1 MPVWQ
6 ALYEE
11 FKSRNFIIIA
21 VALDTGGEAA
31 VRRWIRPA
39 EPIEVP
45 ARFQDI
51 MGWTSEQY
59 RNSAVPT
66 YPCLIDRRHVVAEL
80 YDIRN
85 VPMSVWIDEAGRI
98 VRPAEPTGATD
109 GFRFRDRA
117 TSAMPAEY
125 VEAGKVERKR
135 YVDAL
140 RDWVTSGSSSVYAL
154 SEDEARARVA
164 GPSETDVL
172 AAAHFRLGQYL
183 FDRGDVDRARRS
195 FAEASRLVPERWHY
209 FRQALELEG
218 TGNGSGPAFAA
229 AIAELGDRPYYAP
242 VRLEKSAGS

>member
-11 FKSRNFIIIA
+11 LKSFNFTIIS

-31 VRRWIRPA
+31 VRQWIRPA

-51 MGWTSEQY
+51 MGWSSEQY
-59 RNSAVPT
+59 RDAAVPT
-66 YPCLIDRRHVVAEL
+66 YPCLIDRKHVVAEL
-80 YDIRN
+80 YDMRN
-85 VPMSVWIDEAGRI
+85 VPMSVWIDEKGRI
-98 VRPAEPTGATD
+98 VRPAEATGATD

-125 VEAGKVERKR
+125 VEAGKAERKR

-140 RDWVTSGSSSVYAL
+140 RDWVTNGTASAYAL
-154 SEDEARARVA
+154 SEDEARTRVA
-164 GPSETDVL
+164 GPTDADVL
-172 AAAHFRLGQYL
+172 AATHFRLGQYL
-183 FDRGDVDRARRS
+183 FDKGDVDGARRS

-229 AIAELGDRPYYAP
+229 AIAALGDRPFYEP
-242 VRLEKSAGS
+242 VRLD